1 MIRVPKREAELKAA
15 FTKEL
20 HRQLPGFISLLQATA
35 GAPDRSITG
44 AGRTTHWEFKHATPT
59 FDSPGLQELL
69 CMRLA
74 HAGYCR
80 YVFWWEG
87 ATGIGQ
93 RTMIV
98 TPKNV
103 HERQNWLLVP
113 EEVTPGFDH
122 RWLVKFIGQVH
133 GV

>member
-1 MIRVPKREAELKAA
+1 
-15 FTKEL
+15 
-20 HRQLPGFISLLQATA
+20 
-35 GAPDRSITG
+35 
-44 AGRTTHWEFKHATPT
+44 
-59 FDSPGLQELL
+59 
-69 CMRLA
+69 
-74 HAGYCR
+74 
-80 YVFWWEG
+80 
-87 ATGIGQ
+87 
-93 RTMIV
+93 MIV